1 MRVSLEW
8 VRDYV
13 DLPSDIDVKSLAHEL
28 TLKTVEV
35 EEWVDTSAA
44 LAHVVAARIVE
55 LEPVDG
61 GARVVC
67 DVGRPEP
74 VTLAS
79 RAPGLRVCQVVA
91 VAEPGARLAP
101 SDGGPAREVTTAT
114 VLGIPSE
121 GVVCSPRDLGLQ
133 AMFPDTRDQ
142 VLSFAPAS
150 TPPGQPVAEAL
161 GWDDVVLDIDNKSL
175 TNRPDLWGHYG
186 IARELAAIYGL
197 PLKALA
203 IAEWPDAMEGLI
215 GAVDPEVCQRF
226 TAVSFSLDQP
236 GEAPLWLRSRLARIG
251 ENSRNLCVDLSNY
264 VMFAVGQPNH
274 VYDADN
280 LTLPLAVTRADTAVK
295 VDIIGGNSVELD
307 NGTPVIADSD
317 GPVAVAGVIGGA
329 HSAVTA
335 SSQRFVLETASFRP
349 RPVRQTTQQ
358 LGLRTEASA
367 RFEKGLDTDR
377 VDQAVGLFLNLLRQ
391 VAPTAV
397 VAGGQDLRVEST
409 APTRLDVTNAFLA
422 ARIGQRIKTVEA
434 RSTLESLGFAVD
446 VDGDTLHV
454 TAPTW
459 RSTGDVSLPH
469 DIVEE
474 VARIHGYDKIP
485 EAKLHLTANPV
496 RSLNHRPLERVLR
509 EQLASRADMQEIVT
523 YPWAANDLLAT
534 TGHNKADTI
543 LFDGAP
549 APDRNSL
556 RPSLIPNLIE
566 AVAANLR
573 FRQSFSLF
581 ELGYSFT
588 DGPRTPHH
596 GRFEALPPHQRL
608 LAGAIVSSDGE
619 RAFLQAKGVVDM
631 LRKHAHLTDLRFQTT
646 ADSAAWADQSARLSL
661 VANDRRVG
669 TLGLLANR
677 PRRVADIQAHVA
689 CFELDVDL
697 LTAHASRDNHYQ
709 PVPDFPD
716 ADFDLTVVVAD
727 NVPWHDLDA
736 TTKSADRLVHSTTF
750 IDEFRG
756 FWVPEDH
763 RAVTMRVTLRP
774 STSTLT
780 PDQIATAR
788 QSILTALH
796 DQHGAWLRD
805 T

>member
-1 MRVSLEW
+1 VKVSLEW

-35 EEWVDTSAA
+35 EEWVDTSIA
-44 LAHVVAARIVE
+44 LANVVVARIAEV
-55 LEPVDG
+55 EPVKDG
-61 GARVVC
+61 VRVAC
-67 DVGRPEP
+67 DVGRPAL

-79 RAPGLRVCQVVA
+79 RASGLRVGQVVA

-101 SDGGPAREVTTAT
+101 SEGGVAREVNVAT

-121 GVVCSPRDLGLQ
+121 GVICSPRDLGLQ
-133 AMFPDTRDQ
+133 AMCPDTRDQ
-142 VLSFAPAS
+142 VLHLDPAS
-150 TPPGQPVAEAL
+150 AKPGQPVAEAL
-161 GWDDVVLDIDNKSL
+161 GWDDFVLDIDNKSL

-197 PLKALA
+197 PLKALDT
-203 IAEWPDAMEGLI
+203 AEWSDTVDGLI
-215 GAVDPEVCQRF
+215 GAVDPDVCQRF
-226 TAVSFSLDQP
+226 TALSFSLDQP

-274 VYDADN
+274 VYDADR
-280 LTLPLAVTRADTAVK
+280 LSLPLTVARADTAVK
-295 VDIIGGNSVELD
+295 VDIIGGTSVELD
-307 NGTPVIADSD
+307 TRTPVIADGA

-329 HSAVTA
+329 HSSVTA
-335 SSQRFVLETASFRP
+335 SSTRFVLETASFRP
-349 RPVRQTTQQ
+349 QPVRRTTQQ

-377 VDQAVGLFLNLLRQ
+377 VDQAAGMFLSLLREI
-391 VAPTAV
+391 APTAA
-397 VAGGQDLRVEST
+397 VAGSQDLRVEST
-409 APTRLDVTNAFLA
+409 VPVTIDVDNAFLA
-422 ARIGQRIKTVEA
+422 ARIGQRLEIAET
-434 RSTLESLGFAVD
+434 RSTLESLGFTVD
-446 VDGDTLHV
+446 LAGDILRV
-454 TAPTW
+454 TAPAW
-459 RSTGDVSLPH
+459 RSTGDISLPH

-474 VARIHGYDKIP
+474 VARIHGYDHIP
-485 EAKLHLTANPV
+485 AARLHLTAEPV
-496 RSLNHRPLERVLR
+496 RSLNHRPLDRVLR
-509 EQLASRADMQEIVT
+509 EQLAARAAMREIVT
-523 YPWAANDLLAT
+523 YPWVADDLLTAT
-534 TGHNKADTI
+534 GYSKAKTI

-573 FRQSFSLF
+573 FYPSFSLF
-581 ELGYSFT
+581 ELGYAFT
-588 DGPRTPHH
+588 VGPPVRHH
-596 GRFEALPPHQRL
+596 GRFEELPPHHRL
-608 LAGAIVSSDGE
+608 LAGAIVGGDGE
-619 RAFLQAKGVVDM
+619 EAFRRAKGVMDM
-631 LRKHAHLTDLRFQTT
+631 LREHAHLTDLRFETT
-646 ADSAAWADQSARLSL
+646 TESAAWADRSARLDL
-661 VANDRRVG
+661 VAHDRRVG

-697 LTAHASRDNHYQ
+697 LIAHTSRDNRYR

-727 NVPWHDLDA
+727 TVPWQDLDA
-736 TTKSADRLVHSTTF
+736 TASAADGTVHSITF
-750 IDEFRG
+750 VGEFRG
-756 FWVPEDH
+756 SWVPEDH

-780 PDQIATAR
+780 PEQIATAR
-788 QSILTALH
+788 QSILTVLR
-796 DQHGAWLRD
+796 DRHGARLRD
-805 T
+805 A